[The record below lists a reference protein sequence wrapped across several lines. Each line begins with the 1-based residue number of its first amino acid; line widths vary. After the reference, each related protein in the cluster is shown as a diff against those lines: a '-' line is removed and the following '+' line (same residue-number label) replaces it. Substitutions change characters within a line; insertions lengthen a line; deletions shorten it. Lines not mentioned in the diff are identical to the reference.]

1 MRHIAIA
8 LIFVFCLLF
17 YGVVIPWMVNTGDV
31 VLILL
36 AVISVLLPIV
46 IAAANYFNL
55 INLGDK
61 E

>member
-1 MRHIAIA
+1 MRYIAIA
-8 LIFVFCLLF
+8 LVLVFCLLF
-17 YGVVIPWMVNTGDV
+17 YGAVIPWMVSTGDV